1 MRMRTLI
8 AIAIAFVICIGASAI
23 WSAETT
29 SVEGDTDANIIA
41 TNGSP
46 TGASVE
52 KKKGNSVARFIS
64 APFRAMGRLFG
75 RGKDDGR
82 PQRLSEKDVAKFES
96 VGASRID
103 DARSEKKTEL
113 TSSSDAREHLAAGR
127 ALLQRGRTNEAI
139 AELSYATSLDG
150 DLSEAL
156 NLLGIAYDK
165 KGMPENARNAYE
177 RAVKANPHDAQLL
190 NNLGFSLYQN
200 GNYRAAVDKLKKAAK
215 ISPSDERVLNNLAL
229 AQARLGKYED
239 AYKTFARAGG
249 EFTGN
254 LNTATMLERAGLN
267 DEAIKYYEAARKIQP
282 NSSIALRR
290 LADLY
295 QRAGRSDD
303 AQQTRRA
310 MDELASKMAVAKG

>member
-1 MRMRTLI
+1 
-8 AIAIAFVICIGASAI
+8 
-23 WSAETT
+23 
-29 SVEGDTDANIIA
+29 
-41 TNGSP
+41 
-46 TGASVE
+46 
-52 KKKGNSVARFIS
+52 
-64 APFRAMGRLFG
+64 
-75 RGKDDGR
+75 
-82 PQRLSEKDVAKFES
+82 
-96 VGASRID
+96 
-103 DARSEKKTEL
+103 
-113 TSSSDAREHLAAGR
+113 
-127 ALLQRGRTNEAI
+127 
-139 AELSYATSLDG
+139 
-150 DLSEAL
+150 
-156 NLLGIAYDK
+156 
-165 KGMPENARNAYE
+165 
-177 RAVKANPHDAQLL
+177 VKANPHDAQLL

-249 EFTGN
+249 ELTGN
-254 LNTATMLERAGLN
+254 LNIATMLERAGLN

-290 LADLY
+290 LTDLY